1 MKIIFFLFS
10 LACIPSLSQAQFF
23 PTSEA
28 QADSLYQANIKKSR
42 IRGVYIPKNLD
53 EVFEELKSL
62 STPDATTKF
71 ALGEE
76 DLVAERLHFGIGRWM
91 RVNWNFEQG
100 SRIVQHLKDLGIY
113 RINDM
118 SDFLIRVYHRHLN
131 KRPLGIEELAEKYD
145 RAWNDEKLKKSKDGI
160 LISSKKKSPEEK

>member
-1 MKIIFFLFS
+1 MKIIIFLCS
-10 LACIPSLSQAQFF
+10 LVCFPVLSQAQFF
-23 PTSEA
+23 PKNEA

-53 EVFEELKSL
+53 EVFEELKAL
-62 STPDATTKF
+62 STPAATQKF

-76 DLVAERLHFGIGRWM
+76 DIVAERLHFGIGRWM
-91 RVNWNFEQG
+91 RINWNFEQG
-100 SRIVQHLKDLGIY
+100 SRLVQYLKDLGIY

-131 KRPLGIEELAEKYD
+131 QRPLEIEGLVEKYD
-145 RAWNDEKLKKSKDGI
+145 RAWNDEKLKKSEGGI
-160 LISSKKKSPEEK
+160 LLSSKKIEPKK